1 MTNADNARTFQLQ
14 LDQFA
19 DVLISEALVAAHAK
33 VTLDLLYLLI
43 KKSPVGYPPNWKHPA
58 PKGYVGG
65 QFRSCWQASTS
76 GAATV
81 PAGTNDR
88 SRYGD
93 EPSSRQVQDGNAAL
107 RGLAP
112 YSVTYIVNGLPYGE
126 RLNSGWSTQAPAGF
140 VELSIAEAK
149 NASESELRK
158 FVEGEN
164 A

>member
-1 MTNADNARTFQLQ
+1 
-14 LDQFA
+14 
-19 DVLISEALVAAHAK
+19 
-33 VTLDLLYLLI
+33 
-43 KKSPVGYPPNWKHPA
+43 
-58 PKGYVGG
+58 
-65 QFRSCWQASTS
+65 
-76 GAATV
+76 
-81 PAGTNDR
+81 
-88 SRYGD
+88 
-93 EPSSRQVQDGNAAL
+93 VQDGNAAL